1 MIETKLCTKLSY
13 RNAADTLNLIYHKTE
28 EDVISSRTLS
38 DNAVRIGKDISRK
51 FLNQTEEILK
61 MHGFNPETGLVPEGI
76 SLSENIVKTN
86 SSDEK
91 QSNILRKMSGISEY
105 VYKIKRKKQRR

>member
-61 MHGFNPETGLVPEGI
+61 RYP
-76 SLSENIVKTN
+76 
-86 SSDEK
+86 
-91 QSNILRKMSGISEY
+91 
-105 VYKIKRKKQRR
+105 